1 MIHEDYLQ
9 ILFKGINT
17 VSGSSYRFDREVGN
31 GRGYTDFIVSKGAA
45 DGTIVEFKMASNSDL
60 NSNIKYQ
67 VPVYKKS
74 NQIDNAI
81 TVIFYFSKDEQQRVI
96 SILKK
101 QNRMD
106 DEDIVMI
113 DCSGNKPSASKV
125 RKDEDV

>member
-1 MIHEDYLQ
+1 
-9 ILFKGINT
+9 
-17 VSGSSYRFDREVGN
+17 
-31 GRGYTDFIVSKGAA
+31 
-45 DGTIVEFKMASNSDL
+45 
-60 NSNIKYQ
+60 
-67 VPVYKKS
+67 VYKKS

-81 TVIFYFSKDEQQRVI
+81 TVIFYFNKYEQQRVI